1 VKVTRRDFFEGLA
14 SGTVLLT
21 LQACGGGGGGSGS
34 GPGFGAG
41 CNATTI
47 SGHSGHALN
56 VPTADLTLTASKN
69 YSIKGTADYDHTVTL
84 TAQDLADLKKG
95 LSVPVMSSPTALAP
109 AAAHTHTVTINC

>member
-21 LQACGGGGGGSGS
+21 LQACGGGGGSGS

-69 YSIKGTADYDHTVTL
+69 YSIKGTADHDHIVTLSAQNLADMKNGRSVTVTSSLIDAAPYGSHSHTL
-84 TAQDLADLKKG
+84 TI
-95 LSVPVMSSPTALAP
+95 T
-109 AAAHTHTVTINC
+109 C